1 MEKFLKLLD
10 IETMSEEQVKLIS
23 PLKLAYIGDAV
34 YEVYIRSYVVN
45 KIKTNVNSM
54 NKMAVKYVKAEAQ
67 AKVARG
73 LKDLVSEKE
82 WTILKRG
89 RNQKSATV
97 AKNASIGDYR
107 YATGFEALIGYL
119 YLSGNNDR
127 IREIIKYSIDVLEG
141 KVNNEL

>member
-1 MEKFLKLLD
+1 
-10 IETMSEEQVKLIS
+10 MSEEQVKLIS

>member
-1 MEKFLKLLD
+1 MEKFLELLD

>member
-1 MEKFLKLLD
+1 MEKFLEMIYTEKL
-10 IETMSEEQVKLIS
+10 SEEDVNGLS
-23 PLKLAYIGDAV
+23 PLKLAYLGDAV

-54 NKMAVKYVKAEAQ
+54 NRMATRYVKAEAQ
-67 AKVARG
+67 AKAARS
-73 LKDLVSEKE
+73 LKEFVTESE
-82 WTILKRG
+82 WRILKRG

-97 AKNASIGDYR
+97 SKNASIGDYR

-119 YLSGNNDR
+119 YLKGKDDR
-127 IREIIKYSIDVLEG
+127 IREIIKYSLDIIEG